1 MRRSLEAEMYFKAD
15 QESFQIP
22 IVIAHEFQKL
32 VSSDYSIASYNRLMN
47 TSYQIHS
54 SPVVSAFT
62 PSDANIPL
70 AKLAFVI

>member
-32 VSSDYSIASYNRLMN
+32 VSSDYSIALYNQRIH
-47 TSYQIHS
+47 QIHS
-54 SPVVSAFT
+54 SPAVSAFT
-62 PSDANIPL
+62 SSDANILL
-70 AKLAFVI
+70 ACKLAFVI

>member
-1 MRRSLEAEMYFKAD
+1 MRRSLKAEMYFKAD

-47 TSYQIHS
+47 TSDTFIS
-54 SPVVSAFT
+54 SGFR
-62 PSDANIPL
+62 IYL
-70 AKLAFVI
+70 FWR

>member
-22 IVIAHEFQKL
+22 IVIAREFQKL

-47 TSYQIHS
+47 TSDTFIS
-54 SPVVSAFT
+54 SGFR
-62 PSDANIPL
+62 IYL
-70 AKLAFVI
+70 FWR